1 MYNKEG
7 GIKMNFPRISQIRFP
22 KLILHSFLLIFVL
35 TLIFIISIGII
46 NWIFNTNISTE
57 NGPTTFLV
65 MIWIFFA
72 IQNKKYQKKA

>member
-1 MYNKEG
+1 
-7 GIKMNFPRISQIRFP
+7 MNFPMISQIRFP
-22 KLILHSFLLIFVL
+22 KLILHSLLLIFVL
-35 TLIFIISIGII
+35 TLIFIFSIGII
-46 NWIFNTNISTE
+46 NWIFDTNISTE